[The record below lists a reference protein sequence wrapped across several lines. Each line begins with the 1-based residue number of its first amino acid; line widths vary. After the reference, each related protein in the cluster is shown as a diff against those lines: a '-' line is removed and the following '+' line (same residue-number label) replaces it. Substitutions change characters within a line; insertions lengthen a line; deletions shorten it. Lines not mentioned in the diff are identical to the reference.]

1 MKSMNCLRKRLLVAL
16 VLVILAVFPVAV
28 VFSQADVPRQGEV
41 VKGVTAEAACAIVGM
56 SAEQSQTLALQRA
69 RAGAIE
75 QAAGV
80 SVSAA
85 TLVTN
90 AAVAVDLIKTYA
102 RGFIIREQVQWL
114 PLGQYQNDPS
124 QPPIP
129 EYRLKIVADVF
140 VPRKRIPPLH
150 LQAKLNK
157 SVFQAGEKARITVSA
172 ARTARIA
179 LFNLMADDRVAMNFP
194 NDHERRNVIEAGRT
208 LVLPAA
214 DSHVEMEMHTLPGHE
229 RDAEAFLVVAV
240 DQGAQPVD
248 FMKLFPSQ
256 SPMSMPA
263 FFQSLA
269 VIADVCEEVILPYE
283 VNK

>member
-1 MKSMNCLRKRLLVAL
+1 MKILRKQLLVPL
-16 VLVILAVFPVAV
+16 VLIVLAMFPAAV
-28 VFSQADVPRQGEV
+28 VFSQANGPHQGETI
-41 VKGVTAEAACAIVGM
+41 KGVTAEAACAIVGM

-69 RAGAIE
+69 RTGAIE

-80 SVSAA
+80 SVSSA

-102 RGFIIREQVQWL
+102 RGFIIREEVLWL
-114 PLGQYQNDPS
+114 PLGQYQKDAS

-129 EYRLKIVADVF
+129 EYRLKLTADVF
-140 VPRKRIPPLH
+140 VPRKRIPSLH

-157 SVFQAGEKARITVSA
+157 SVFQAGEKARITISA
-172 ARTARIA
+172 ERPTRIA

-194 NDHERRNVIEAGRT
+194 NDHERRNVIEAGQT
-208 LVLPAA
+208 ISLPAA
-214 DSHVEMEMHTLPGHE
+214 DSPIELEMQTLPGHE

-248 FMKLFPSQ
+248 FLKLFPSH

-263 FFQSLA
+263 FFQNLST
-269 VIADVCEEVILPYE
+269 IADICEEVILPYE
-283 VNK
+283 VNKE